1 MRYFGAGSF
10 MNKKRISIF
19 GATGSIGQNT
29 LDLIARDRQSYEVVV
44 LSAGSN
50 IDLLIKAAL
59 EFEPQAVVAA
69 TNDQFDELKTAL
81 CDTQIEVATGRTA
94 LLEGASRKCDLA
106 FSAIVGAA
114 GLEPGLIALENGADL
129 ALANKESMVAAGSLV
144 KQKAVENKCSL
155 IPVDSEHSAIFQALR
170 GENVYTIERVIL
182 TASGGAFRDWTL
194 DEIAQATPEQA
205 STHHNW
211 NMGQRITIDSASMFN
226 KALEVIE
233 AKELFSL
240 STEQIEVLVHPQSY
254 VHAIVGFC
262 DGGMMA
268 HLGPPDMRHAIGYA
282 LSYPNRKTLPL
293 EKLDFAKIGSLTFM
307 EPDKERFPA
316 IGLAYEVM
324 SLGGI
329 SGAVFNAAKET
340 ALDGFLSKQIGFLEM
355 CPIVEK
361 TIAKLCYLENSHKL
375 EASLIN
381 ILDIDKMAR
390 NFAAELIRM
399 QRS

>member
-1 MRYFGAGSF
+1 

-44 LSAGSN
+44 LTAGSN
-50 IDLLIKAAL
+50 IDLLVKAAL

-69 TNDQFDELKTAL
+69 TNDQFNVLKTAL
-81 CDTQIEVATGRTA
+81 SDTQIEVGTGRTA
-94 LLEGASRKCDLA
+94 LLESATRKCDLA

-114 GLEPGLIALENGADL
+114 GLEPGLIAIENGADL

-144 KQKAVENKCSL
+144 KQKAIENKCTL
-155 IPVDSEHSAIFQALR
+155 IPVDSEHSAIFQALK
-170 GENVYTIERVIL
+170 GENVNTIERVIL

-205 STHHNW
+205 STHPNW

-361 TIAKLCYLENSHKL
+361 TIAKLCHLENSHKL

-390 NFAAELIRM
+390 NVAAELIRT

>member
-1 MRYFGAGSF
+1 

-44 LSAGSN
+44 LTAGSN
-50 IDLLIKAAL
+50 IDLLVKAAL
-59 EFEPQAVVAA
+59 EFQPQAVVAA
-69 TNDQFDELKTAL
+69 TNDQFNVLKTAL
-81 CDTQIEVATGRTA
+81 SDTQIEVGTGRTA
-94 LLEGASRKCDLA
+94 LLESATRNCDLA

-144 KQKAVENKCSL
+144 KQKAKENKCIL
-155 IPVDSEHSAIFQALR
+155 IPVDSEHSAIFQALK
-170 GENVYTIERVIL
+170 GENVNTIERVIL

-205 STHHNW
+205 STHPNW

-240 STEQIEVLVHPQSY
+240 SADQIEVLVHPQSY

-361 TIAKLCYLENSHKL
+361 TIVKLCHIENSHKL

-390 NFAAELIRM
+390 NVAAELTRM

>member
-1 MRYFGAGSF
+1 

-44 LSAGSN
+44 LTAGSN
-50 IDLLIKAAL
+50 IDLLVKAAL

-69 TNDQFDELKTAL
+69 TNDQFNELKTAL
-81 CDTQIEVATGRTA
+81 RDTQIEVGTGRTA
-94 LLEGASRKCDLA
+94 LLESATRKCDLA

-114 GLEPGLIALENGADL
+114 GLEPGLIAIENGADL

-144 KQKAVENKCSL
+144 KQKAIENKCTL
-155 IPVDSEHSAIFQALR
+155 IPVDSEHSAIFQALK
-170 GENVYTIERVIL
+170 GENVNTIERVIL
-182 TASGGAFRDWTL
+182 TASGGAFRNWTL

-205 STHHNW
+205 STHPNW

-361 TIAKLCYLENSHKL
+361 TIAKLCHIENSHKL
-375 EASLIN
+375 EASLTN

-390 NFAAELIRM
+390 NVAAELIRT

>member
-1 MRYFGAGSF
+1 

-29 LDLIARDRQSYEVVV
+29 LDLISRDRESYEIVV
-44 LSAGSN
+44 LTAGSN

-59 EFEPQAVVAA
+59 EFKPQAVVAA
-69 TNDQFDELKTAL
+69 TNDQFEELKNAL
-81 CDTQIEVATGRTA
+81 RNTQINIGTGRAA
-94 LLEGASRKCDLA
+94 LLESASRKCDLA

-129 ALANKESMVAAGSLV
+129 ALANKESMVAAGGLV
-144 KQKAVENKCSL
+144 KQKASRNNCKL
-155 IPVDSEHSAIFQALR
+155 IPVDSEHSAIFQALH
-170 GENVYTIERVIL
+170 GENVRSIDRVIL
-182 TASGGAFRDWTL
+182 TASGGAFRDWTIE
-194 DEIAQATPEQA
+194 EIATATPEQA
-205 STHHNW
+205 STHPNW

-233 AKELFSL
+233 AKELFDL
-240 STEQIEVLVHPQSY
+240 TAKQIEVLVHPQSL

-262 DGGMMA
+262 DGGMLA

-282 LSYPNRKTLPL
+282 LNYPNRKTLPL
-293 EKLDFAKIGSLTFM
+293 EKLDFTKSSPLTFV

-316 IGLAYEVM
+316 IALAYDVM
-324 SLGGI
+324 ALGGI

-340 ALDGFLSKQIGFLEM
+340 ALDGFLAKQIGFLEM
-355 CPIVEK
+355 SIIVEK
-361 TIAKLCYLENSHKL
+361 TIAEICHLNNCHKTEMCL
-375 EASLIN
+375 SN
-381 ILDIDKMAR
+381 ILDIDSLSR
-390 NFAAELIRM
+390 NFAAELIQM

>member
-1 MRYFGAGSF
+1 

-19 GATGSIGQNT
+19 GATGSVGQNT
-29 LDLIARDRQSYEVVV
+29 LDLIARDRHSYEVVV

-59 EFEPQAVVAA
+59 EFEPQAIVAA
-69 TNDQFDELKTAL
+69 TNDQFDDLKTAL
-81 CDTQIEVATGRTA
+81 SNTQIEIGTGRAA
-94 LLEGASRKCDLA
+94 LLESASRKCDLA

-144 KQKAVENKCSL
+144 KQKATENNCSL
-155 IPVDSEHSAIFQALR
+155 IPVDSEHSAIFQALQ
-170 GENVYTIERVIL
+170 GENINTIDRVIL
-182 TASGGAFRDWTL
+182 TASGGAFRDWAL
-194 DEIAQATPEQA
+194 DEIRKATPEQA
-205 STHHNW
+205 STHPNW

-240 STEQIEVLVHPQSY
+240 SPKQIEVLVHPQSY

-282 LSYPNRKTLPL
+282 LNYPNRQTLPL
-293 EKLDFAKIGSLTFM
+293 EKLDFTEIGSLTFTK
-307 EPDKERFPA
+307 PDNERFPA

-324 SLGGI
+324 DLGGI
-329 SGAVFNAAKET
+329 SGAIFNAAKET

-361 TIAKLCYLENSHKL
+361 TIAKLCHLEKFHKS
-375 EASLIN
+375 EMSLIN

-390 NFAAELIRM
+390 NVAADLIQM

>member
-1 MRYFGAGSF
+1 

-44 LSAGSN
+44 LTAGSN
-50 IDLLIKAAL
+50 IDLLVKAAL

-69 TNDQFDELKTAL
+69 TNDQFNELKTAL
-81 CDTQIEVATGRTA
+81 RDTQIEVGTGRTA
-94 LLEGASRKCDLA
+94 LLESATRKCDLA

-114 GLEPGLIALENGADL
+114 GLEPGLIAIENGADL

-144 KQKAVENKCSL
+144 KQKAIENKCTL
-155 IPVDSEHSAIFQALR
+155 IPVDSEHSAIFQALK
-170 GENVYTIERVIL
+170 GENVNTIERVIL

-205 STHHNW
+205 STHPNW

-282 LSYPNRKTLPL
+282 LSYPNRRTLPL

-361 TIAKLCYLENSHKL
+361 TIAKLCHIENSHKL

-390 NFAAELIRM
+390 NVAAELIRT

>member
-1 MRYFGAGSF
+1 

-44 LSAGSN
+44 LTAGSN
-50 IDLLIKAAL
+50 IDLLVKAAL
-59 EFEPQAVVAA
+59 EFQPQAVVAA
-69 TNDQFDELKTAL
+69 TNDQFNVLKTAL
-81 CDTQIEVATGRTA
+81 SDTQIEVGTGRTA
-94 LLEGASRKCDLA
+94 LLESATRNCDLA

-144 KQKAVENKCSL
+144 KQKARENKCSL
-155 IPVDSEHSAIFQALR
+155 IPVDSEHSAIFQALK
-170 GENVYTIERVIL
+170 GENVNTIERVIL

-205 STHHNW
+205 STHPNW

-233 AKELFSL
+233 AKELFLL
-240 STEQIEVLVHPQSY
+240 STDQIEVLVHPQSY

-324 SLGGI
+324 YLGGI

-355 CPIVEK
+355 CPIVEQ
-361 TIAKLCYLENSHKL
+361 TIAKLCHIESSHKL

-390 NFAAELIRM
+390 NVAAELTRM

>member
-1 MRYFGAGSF
+1 

-44 LSAGSN
+44 LTAGSN
-50 IDLLIKAAL
+50 IDLLVKAAL

-69 TNDQFDELKTAL
+69 TNDQFNELKTAL
-81 CDTQIEVATGRTA
+81 RDTQIEVGTGRTA
-94 LLEGASRKCDLA
+94 LLESATRKCDLA

-144 KQKAVENKCSL
+144 KQKAIENKCTL
-155 IPVDSEHSAIFQALR
+155 IPVDSEHSAIFQALK
-170 GENVYTIERVIL
+170 GENVNTIERVIL

-205 STHHNW
+205 STHPNW

-307 EPDKERFPA
+307 EPDNERFPA
-316 IGLAYEVM
+316 VGLAYEVM

-361 TIAKLCYLENSHKL
+361 TIAKLCHIENSHKL

-390 NFAAELIRM
+390 NVAAELIRT

>member
-1 MRYFGAGSF
+1 

-44 LSAGSN
+44 LTAGSN
-50 IDLLIKAAL
+50 IDLLVKAAL

-69 TNDQFDELKTAL
+69 TNDQFNELKTAL
-81 CDTQIEVATGRTA
+81 RDTQIEVGTGRTA
-94 LLEGASRKCDLA
+94 LLESATRKCDLA

-114 GLEPGLIALENGADL
+114 GLEPGLIAIENGADL

-144 KQKAVENKCSL
+144 KQKAIENKCTL
-155 IPVDSEHSAIFQALR
+155 IPVDSEHSAIFQALK
-170 GENVYTIERVIL
+170 GENVNTIERVIL

-205 STHHNW
+205 STHPNW

-233 AKELFSL
+233 AKELFLL
-240 STEQIEVLVHPQSY
+240 STDQIEVLVHPQSY

-361 TIAKLCYLENSHKL
+361 TIAKLCHIENSHKL

-390 NFAAELIRM
+390 NVAAELIRT

>member
-1 MRYFGAGSF
+1 

-44 LSAGSN
+44 LTAGSN
-50 IDLLIKAAL
+50 IDLLVKAAL

-69 TNDQFDELKTAL
+69 TNDQFNELKTAL
-81 CDTQIEVATGRTA
+81 SDTQIEVGTGRTA
-94 LLEGASRKCDLA
+94 LLESATRKCDLV

-144 KQKAVENKCSL
+144 KQKAIENKCSL
-155 IPVDSEHSAIFQALR
+155 IPVDSEHSAIFQALK
-170 GENVYTIERVIL
+170 GENVNTIERVIL

-205 STHHNW
+205 STHPNW

-240 STEQIEVLVHPQSY
+240 STDQIEVLVHPQSY

-361 TIAKLCYLENSHKL
+361 TIAKLCHLENSHKL

-390 NFAAELIRM
+390 NVAAELIRT

>member
-1 MRYFGAGSF
+1 

-44 LSAGSN
+44 LTAGSN
-50 IDLLIKAAL
+50 IDLLVKAAL

-69 TNDQFDELKTAL
+69 TNDQFNELKTAL
-81 CDTQIEVATGRTA
+81 RDTQIEVGTGRTA
-94 LLEGASRKCDLA
+94 LLESATRKCDLA

-144 KQKAVENKCSL
+144 KQKAIENKCTL
-155 IPVDSEHSAIFQALR
+155 IPVDSEHSAIFQALK
-170 GENVYTIERVIL
+170 GENVNTIERVIL
-182 TASGGAFRDWTL
+182 TASGGAFRDWTI

-205 STHHNW
+205 STHPNW

-361 TIAKLCYLENSHKL
+361 TIAKLCLIENSHKL

-390 NFAAELIRM
+390 HVADELIRT

>member
-1 MRYFGAGSF
+1 

-44 LSAGSN
+44 LTAGSN
-50 IDLLIKAAL
+50 IDLLVKAAL

-69 TNDQFDELKTAL
+69 TNDQFKELKTAL
-81 CDTQIEVATGRTA
+81 SDTQIEVGTGRTA
-94 LLEGASRKCDLA
+94 LLESATRKCDLV

-114 GLEPGLIALENGADL
+114 GLEPGLIAIENGADI

-144 KQKAVENKCSL
+144 KQKAIENKCSL
-155 IPVDSEHSAIFQALR
+155 IPVDSEHSAIFQALK
-170 GENVYTIERVIL
+170 GENVNTIERVIL

-194 DEIAQATPEQA
+194 DEISQATPEQA
-205 STHHNW
+205 STHPNW

-240 STEQIEVLVHPQSY
+240 STDQIEVLVHPQSY

-268 HLGPPDMRHAIGYA
+268 HMGPPDMRHAIGYA

-307 EPDKERFPA
+307 EPDRERFPA

-361 TIAKLCYLENSHKL
+361 TIAKLCHIENSHKL

-390 NFAAELIRM
+390 NVADELIRT

>member
-1 MRYFGAGSF
+1 

-44 LSAGSN
+44 LTAGSN
-50 IDLLIKAAL
+50 IDLLVKAAL

-69 TNDQFDELKTAL
+69 TNDQFNELKTAL
-81 CDTQIEVATGRTA
+81 SDTQIEVGTGRTA
-94 LLEGASRKCDLA
+94 LLESATRKCDLA

-144 KQKAVENKCSL
+144 KQKAIENKCTL
-155 IPVDSEHSAIFQALR
+155 IPVDSEHSAIFQALK
-170 GENVYTIERVIL
+170 GENVNTIERVIL

-205 STHHNW
+205 STHPNW

-361 TIAKLCYLENSHKL
+361 TIAKLCHIENSHKL

-390 NFAAELIRM
+390 NVAAELIRT

>member
-1 MRYFGAGSF
+1 M
-10 MNKKRISIF
+10 
-19 GATGSIGQNT
+19 
-29 LDLIARDRQSYEVVV
+29 
-44 LSAGSN
+44 
-50 IDLLIKAAL
+50 
-59 EFEPQAVVAA
+59 
-69 TNDQFDELKTAL
+69 
-81 CDTQIEVATGRTA
+81 
-94 LLEGASRKCDLA
+94 
-106 FSAIVGAA
+106 GAA

-144 KQKAVENKCSL
+144 KQKAIENKCTL
-155 IPVDSEHSAIFQALR
+155 IPVDSEHSAIFQALK
-170 GENVYTIERVIL
+170 GENVNTIERVIL

-205 STHHNW
+205 STHPNW

-282 LSYPNRKTLPL
+282 LSYPNRETLPL

-361 TIAKLCYLENSHKL
+361 TIAKLCHLENSHKL

-381 ILDIDKMAR
+381 ILDIDKIAR
-390 NFAAELIRM
+390 NVAAELIRTH
-399 QRS
+399 RS

>member
-1 MRYFGAGSF
+1 

-44 LSAGSN
+44 LTAGSN
-50 IDLLIKAAL
+50 IDLLVKAAL
-59 EFEPQAVVAA
+59 EFQPQAVVAA
-69 TNDQFDELKTAL
+69 TNDQFNVLKTAL
-81 CDTQIEVATGRTA
+81 SDTQIEVGTGRAA
-94 LLEGASRKCDLA
+94 LLESATRNCDLA

-144 KQKAVENKCSL
+144 KQKAKENKCSL
-155 IPVDSEHSAIFQALR
+155 IPVDSEHSAIFQALK
-170 GENVYTIERVIL
+170 GENVNTIERVIL

-205 STHHNW
+205 STHPNW

-233 AKELFSL
+233 AKELFLL
-240 STEQIEVLVHPQSY
+240 STDQIEVLVHPQSY

-361 TIAKLCYLENSHKL
+361 TIAKLCHIENSHKL

-390 NFAAELIRM
+390 NVAAELTRM

>member
-1 MRYFGAGSF
+1 

-44 LSAGSN
+44 LTAGSN
-50 IDLLIKAAL
+50 IDLLVKAAL

-69 TNDQFDELKTAL
+69 TNDQFNELKTAL
-81 CDTQIEVATGRTA
+81 RDTQIEVGTGRTA
-94 LLEGASRKCDLA
+94 LLESATRKCDLA

-144 KQKAVENKCSL
+144 KQKAKENKCSL
-155 IPVDSEHSAIFQALR
+155 IPVDSEHSAIFQALK
-170 GENVYTIERVIL
+170 GENVNTIERVIL

-205 STHHNW
+205 STHPNW

-361 TIAKLCYLENSHKL
+361 TIVKLCHIENSHKL

-390 NFAAELIRM
+390 NVAAELIRT

>member
-1 MRYFGAGSF
+1 

-44 LSAGSN
+44 LTAGSN
-50 IDLLIKAAL
+50 IDLLVKAAL
-59 EFEPQAVVAA
+59 EFQPQAVVAA
-69 TNDQFDELKTAL
+69 TNDQFNVLKTAL
-81 CDTQIEVATGRTA
+81 SDTQIEVGTGRAA
-94 LLEGASRKCDLA
+94 LLESATRNCDLA

-144 KQKAVENKCSL
+144 KQKAKENKCIL
-155 IPVDSEHSAIFQALR
+155 IPVDSEHSAIFQALK
-170 GENVYTIERVIL
+170 GENVNTIERVIL

-205 STHHNW
+205 STHPNW

-240 STEQIEVLVHPQSY
+240 STDQIEVLVHPQSY

-361 TIAKLCYLENSHKL
+361 TIVKLCHIENSHKL

-390 NFAAELIRM
+390 NVAAELTRM

>member
-1 MRYFGAGSF
+1 

-44 LSAGSN
+44 LTAGSN
-50 IDLLIKAAL
+50 IDLLVKAAL

-69 TNDQFDELKTAL
+69 TNDQFNELKTAL
-81 CDTQIEVATGRTA
+81 RDTQIEVGTGRTA
-94 LLEGASRKCDLA
+94 LLESATRKCDLA

-114 GLEPGLIALENGADL
+114 GLEPGLIAIENGADI

-144 KQKAVENKCSL
+144 KQKAIENKCSL
-155 IPVDSEHSAIFQALR
+155 IPVDSEHSAIFQALK
-170 GENVYTIERVIL
+170 GENVNTIERVIL

-205 STHHNW
+205 STHPNW

-361 TIAKLCYLENSHKL
+361 TIAKLCHLENSHKL

-390 NFAAELIRM
+390 NVAAELIRT

>member
-1 MRYFGAGSF
+1 

-44 LSAGSN
+44 LTAGSN
-50 IDLLIKAAL
+50 IDLLVKAAL

-69 TNDQFDELKTAL
+69 TNDQFNELKTAL
-81 CDTQIEVATGRTA
+81 RDTQIEVGTGRTA
-94 LLEGASRKCDLA
+94 LLESATRKCDLA

-114 GLEPGLIALENGADL
+114 GLEPGLIAIENGADL

-144 KQKAVENKCSL
+144 KQKAIENKCTL
-155 IPVDSEHSAIFQALR
+155 IPVDSEHSAIFQALK
-170 GENVYTIERVIL
+170 GENINTIERVIL

-205 STHHNW
+205 STHPNW

-293 EKLDFAKIGSLTFM
+293 EKLDFAKIESLTFM

-361 TIAKLCYLENSHKL
+361 TIAKLCHIENSHKL
-375 EASLIN
+375 EATLIN

-390 NFAAELIRM
+390 NVAAELIRT

>member
-1 MRYFGAGSF
+1 

-50 IDLLIKAAL
+50 IDLLVKAAL

-69 TNDQFDELKTAL
+69 TNDHFNELKTAL
-81 CDTQIEVATGRTA
+81 SDTQIEVGTGRTA
-94 LLEGASRKCDLA
+94 LLESASRKCDLA

-155 IPVDSEHSAIFQALR
+155 IPVDSEHSAIFQALK
-170 GENVYTIERVIL
+170 GENINTIERVIL
-182 TASGGAFRDWTL
+182 TASGGAFREWTI

-205 STHHNW
+205 STHPNW

-240 STEQIEVLVHPQSY
+240 STGQIEVLVHPQSY

-307 EPDKERFPA
+307 EPDKERYPA
-316 IGLAYEVM
+316 ICLAYEVM

-361 TIAKLCYLENSHKL
+361 TIVKLCHVENSHKS
-375 EASLIN
+375 EASLSN

-390 NFAAELIRM
+390 NVATELIRM

>member
-1 MRYFGAGSF
+1 

-44 LSAGSN
+44 LTAGSN
-50 IDLLIKAAL
+50 IDLLVKAAL

-69 TNDQFDELKTAL
+69 TNDQFNELKTAL
-81 CDTQIEVATGRTA
+81 RDTQIEVGTGRTA
-94 LLEGASRKCDLA
+94 LLESATRKCDLA

-114 GLEPGLIALENGADL
+114 GLEPGLIAIENGADL

-144 KQKAVENKCSL
+144 KQKAIENKCTL
-155 IPVDSEHSAIFQALR
+155 IPVDSEHSAIFQALK
-170 GENVYTIERVIL
+170 GENVNTIERVIL

-194 DEIAQATPEQA
+194 DEISQATPEQA
-205 STHHNW
+205 STHPNW

-361 TIAKLCYLENSHKL
+361 TIAKLCHLENSHKL

-390 NFAAELIRM
+390 NVAAELIRT

>member
-1 MRYFGAGSF
+1 

-44 LSAGSN
+44 LTAGSN
-50 IDLLIKAAL
+50 KDLLVKAAL
-59 EFEPQAVVAA
+59 EFQPQAVVAA
-69 TNDQFDELKTAL
+69 TNDQFNELKTAL
-81 CDTQIEVATGRTA
+81 RDTQIEVGTGRTA
-94 LLEGASRKCDLA
+94 LLESATRKCDLA

-114 GLEPGLIALENGADL
+114 GLEPGLIAIENGADL

-144 KQKAVENKCSL
+144 KQKAIENKCTL
-155 IPVDSEHSAIFQALR
+155 IPVDSEHSAIFQALK
-170 GENVYTIERVIL
+170 GENVNTIERVIL

-205 STHHNW
+205 STHPNW

-361 TIAKLCYLENSHKL
+361 TIAKLCHLENSHKL

-390 NFAAELIRM
+390 NVAAELIRT

>member
-1 MRYFGAGSF
+1 

-19 GATGSIGQNT
+19 GATGSIGQTT

-44 LSAGSN
+44 LTAGSN
-50 IDLLIKAAL
+50 IDLLVKAAL

-69 TNDQFDELKTAL
+69 TNDQFYELKTAL
-81 CDTQIEVATGRTA
+81 SDTQIEVGTGRTA
-94 LLEGASRKCDLA
+94 LLESATRKCDLA

-114 GLEPGLIALENGADL
+114 GLEPGLIAIENGADL

-144 KQKAVENKCSL
+144 KQKAIENKCTL
-155 IPVDSEHSAIFQALR
+155 IPVDSEHSAIFQALK
-170 GENVYTIERVIL
+170 GENVNTIERVIL
-182 TASGGAFRDWTL
+182 TASGGAFRDWTI

-205 STHHNW
+205 STHPNW

-361 TIAKLCYLENSHKL
+361 TIAKLCHIENSHKL
-375 EASLIN
+375 EASLTN

-390 NFAAELIRM
+390 NVAAELIRT

>member
-1 MRYFGAGSF
+1 

-44 LSAGSN
+44 LTAGSN
-50 IDLLIKAAL
+50 IDLLVKAAL
-59 EFEPQAVVAA
+59 EFQPQAVVAA
-69 TNDQFDELKTAL
+69 TNDQFNVLKTAL
-81 CDTQIEVATGRTA
+81 SDTQIEVGTGRTA
-94 LLEGASRKCDLA
+94 LLESATRNCDLA

-144 KQKAVENKCSL
+144 KQKAKENKCSL
-155 IPVDSEHSAIFQALR
+155 IPVDSEHSAIFQALK
-170 GENVYTIERVIL
+170 GENVNTIERVIL

-205 STHHNW
+205 STHPNW

-233 AKELFSL
+233 AKELFLL
-240 STEQIEVLVHPQSY
+240 STDQIEVLVHPQSY

-361 TIAKLCYLENSHKL
+361 TIAKLCHIENSHKL

-390 NFAAELIRM
+390 NVADELIRT

>member
-1 MRYFGAGSF
+1 

-44 LSAGSN
+44 LTAGSN
-50 IDLLIKAAL
+50 IDLLVKAAL

-69 TNDQFDELKTAL
+69 TNDQFNELKTAL
-81 CDTQIEVATGRTA
+81 IDTQIEVGTGRTA
-94 LLEGASRKCDLA
+94 LLESATRKCDLA

-114 GLEPGLIALENGADL
+114 GLEPGLIAIENGADL

-144 KQKAVENKCSL
+144 KQKAIENKCTL
-155 IPVDSEHSAIFQALR
+155 IPVDSEHSAIFQALK
-170 GENVYTIERVIL
+170 GENVNTIDRVIL

-205 STHHNW
+205 STHPNW

-361 TIAKLCYLENSHKL
+361 TIAKLCHIENSHKL
-375 EASLIN
+375 EASLTN

-390 NFAAELIRM
+390 NVAAELIRT

>member
-1 MRYFGAGSF
+1 

-50 IDLLIKAAL
+50 IDLLVKAAL

-69 TNDQFDELKTAL
+69 TNDQFTELKTAL
-81 CDTQIEVATGRTA
+81 SDTQIEVGTGRTA
-94 LLEGASRKCDLA
+94 LLESASRKCDLA

-114 GLEPGLIALENGADL
+114 GLEPGLIALENGADV

-144 KQKAVENKCSL
+144 KQKATENKCSL
-155 IPVDSEHSAIFQALR
+155 IPVDSEHSAIFQALQ
-170 GENVYTIERVIL
+170 GEKVNTIERVIL

-205 STHHNW
+205 STHPNW

-282 LSYPNRKTLPL
+282 LSYPNRRTLPL

-361 TIAKLCYLENSHKL
+361 TIVKLCHVENAHKS
-375 EASLIN
+375 EVSLTN

-390 NFAAELIRM
+390 NVAAELIRM

>member
-1 MRYFGAGSF
+1 

-44 LSAGSN
+44 LTAGSN
-50 IDLLIKAAL
+50 IDLLVKAAL

-69 TNDQFDELKTAL
+69 TNDQFNELKTAL
-81 CDTQIEVATGRTA
+81 RDTQIEVGTGRTA
-94 LLEGASRKCDLA
+94 LLESATRKCDLA

-114 GLEPGLIALENGADL
+114 GLEPGLIAIENGADL
-129 ALANKESMVAAGSLV
+129 GLANKESMVAAGSLV
-144 KQKAVENKCSL
+144 KQKAIENKCTL
-155 IPVDSEHSAIFQALR
+155 IPVDSEHSAIFQALK
-170 GENVYTIERVIL
+170 GENVNTIERVIL

-205 STHHNW
+205 STHPNW

-293 EKLDFAKIGSLTFM
+293 ENLDFAKIGSLTFM

-340 ALDGFLSKQIGFLEM
+340 ALDGFLSKHIGFLEM

-361 TIAKLCYLENSHKL
+361 TIAKLCHIENSHKL

-381 ILDIDKMAR
+381 ILDIDKIER
-390 NFAAELIRM
+390 NVAAELIRT

>member
-1 MRYFGAGSF
+1 

-44 LSAGSN
+44 LTAGSN
-50 IDLLIKAAL
+50 IDLLVKAAL

-69 TNDQFDELKTAL
+69 TNDQFNELKTAL
-81 CDTQIEVATGRTA
+81 RDTQIEVGTGRTA
-94 LLEGASRKCDLA
+94 LLESATRKCDLA

-114 GLEPGLIALENGADL
+114 GLEPGLIAIENGADL

-144 KQKAVENKCSL
+144 KQKAIENKCAL
-155 IPVDSEHSAIFQALR
+155 IPVDSEHSAIFQALK
-170 GENVYTIERVIL
+170 GENVNTIERVIL

-205 STHHNW
+205 STHPNW

-293 EKLDFAKIGSLTFM
+293 EKLDFAKIGSLTFI

-361 TIAKLCYLENSHKL
+361 TIAKLCHIENSHKL
-375 EASLIN
+375 EASLTN

-390 NFAAELIRM
+390 NVAAELIRT

>member
-1 MRYFGAGSF
+1 

-44 LSAGSN
+44 LTAGSN
-50 IDLLIKAAL
+50 IDLLVKAAL

-69 TNDQFDELKTAL
+69 TNDQFQELKTAL
-81 CDTQIEVATGRTA
+81 SDTQIEVSTGRKA
-94 LLEGASRKCDLA
+94 LLESASRKCDLA

-144 KQKAVENKCSL
+144 KQKATENKCSL
-155 IPVDSEHSAIFQALR
+155 IPVDSEHSAIFQALK
-170 GENVYTIERVIL
+170 GENVNTIERVIL
-182 TASGGAFRDWTL
+182 TASGGAFRDWAL

-205 STHHNW
+205 STHPNW

-282 LSYPNRKTLPL
+282 LSYPNRRTLPL

-361 TIAKLCYLENSHKL
+361 TIVKLCHIENSHKL

-390 NFAAELIRM
+390 SVAAELIRT

>member
-1 MRYFGAGSF
+1 

-44 LSAGSN
+44 LTAGSN
-50 IDLLIKAAL
+50 IDLLVKAAL

-69 TNDQFDELKTAL
+69 TNDQFNELKTAL
-81 CDTQIEVATGRTA
+81 RDTQIEVGTGRTA
-94 LLEGASRKCDLA
+94 LLESATRKCDLA

-114 GLEPGLIALENGADL
+114 GLEPGLIAIENGADL

-144 KQKAVENKCSL
+144 KQKAIENKCTL
-155 IPVDSEHSAIFQALR
+155 IPVDSEHSAIFQALK
-170 GENVYTIERVIL
+170 GENVNTIERVIL

-205 STHHNW
+205 STHPNW

-361 TIAKLCYLENSHKL
+361 TIAKLCHLENSHKL

-390 NFAAELIRM
+390 NVADELIRT